1 MKFLL
6 SSLVLMAM
14 TSTAFAAGNGK
25 EIFERKCAKCHGAG
39 GKGDGRHS
47 DSLKTKPQDLTDK
60 NKMSSITDEELKV
73 SIQKGG
79 AGVTKEKF
87 GHTISTE
94 MEGYPDLPEADVG
107 DLIAYI
113 RAFAK

>member
-1 MKFLL
+1 
-6 SSLVLMAM
+6 
-14 TSTAFAAGNGK
+14 
-25 EIFERKCAKCHGAG
+25 
-39 GKGDGRHS
+39 
-47 DSLKTKPQDLTDK
+47 
-60 NKMSSITDEELKV
+60 MSSITDEELKV